1 MDLAGD
7 GQDEI
12 LIAYRSRVTMIIFK
26 IAQDQLLQ
34 LAAVDT
40 LTTDN
45 SVRLQYSRKLDVDKT
60 GRIAAKAFYFKT
72 PLMGPKTNGLP
83 PHASS
88 KLSSRK
94 IPGTWR
100 RGL

>member
-12 LIAYRSRVTMIIFK
+12 TYRSRVTVIIFK
-26 IAQDQLLQ
+26 IAQGQLLQ

-60 GRIAAKAFYFKT
+60 RRIAAKAFYFKT
-72 PLMGPKTNGLP
+72 LAYGPKTNGLP

-88 KLSSRK
+88 KTL
-94 IPGTWR
+94 
-100 RGL
+100 